1 MVHHQNPQ
9 LAPQEDDSAKWYVSH
24 FLFKLTNLKFTFA
37 TWWFLRKWNTFI
49 NRLPRWLSSVSR
61 NVPPVHCL
69 CVLKFNVFAGF
80 GLFFFPPGEF
90 CSCFIM
96 TSAIKIIEPPK
107 RFYWRREAS
116 NSLPVIDHYRGHY
129 TCIGSP
135 WANVGKLRKLWEC
148 SSAGTNLVIIQALIH
163 KKWPVNGLLK
173 AIDIF

>member
-96 TSAIKIIEPPK
+96 TSAIKIIVPLK

-116 NSLPVIDHYRGHY
+116 NSLPVIDHYRGTTRASVRPGRMLENCENY
-129 TCIGSP
+129 G
-135 WANVGKLRKLWEC
+135 NVHQQGQIW
-148 SSAGTNLVIIQALIH
+148 S
-163 KKWPVNGLLK
+163 
-173 AIDIF
+173 